1 MAYSEE
7 VKKRFDKATKQ
18 QEEKK
23 KVFSKEDKTVGVGL
37 VGAPACGDVMKVM
50 IKVGADGKIEDSSF
64 KIFGCGAA
72 VASASLASEMIKDQ
86 YLSDALEVTNETIS
100 KALNLPP
107 VKRHCSLLAEQAIK
121 AAVEDYKKKNRIEAT
136 EE

>member
-18 QEEKK
+18 KEEKK

-50 IKVGADGKIEDSSF
+50 IKVGADGK
-64 KIFGCGAA
+64 
-72 VASASLASEMIKDQ
+72 
-86 YLSDALEVTNETIS
+86 T
-100 KALNLPP
+100 
-107 VKRHCSLLAEQAIK
+107 
-121 AAVEDYKKKNRIEAT
+121 
-136 EE
+136 